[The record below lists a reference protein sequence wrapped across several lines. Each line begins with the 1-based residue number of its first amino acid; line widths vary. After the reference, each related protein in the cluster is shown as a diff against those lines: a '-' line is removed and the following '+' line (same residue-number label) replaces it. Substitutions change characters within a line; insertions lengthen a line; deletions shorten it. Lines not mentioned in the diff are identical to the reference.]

1 MATYVPGSET
11 YLPDIKPFTPDY
23 KFLSATL
30 DVREDKYNSNWK
42 ATNDVYNKVVFADLS
57 REDTNSQRE
66 QYVNNL
72 APSLEKIS
80 GMDLSLAQ
88 NVQSAKSVFAP
99 FFEDELIVKDMVK
112 TANYRK
118 EMSHAQRLVGSP
130 DHLVRSMWWQDG
142 VSALQY
148 RMEDFMNMSEEEAL
162 AAPYYKYVP
171 QVNLHALSNEI
182 LGSLEPPLSMEVD
195 VAAYNSD
202 GSVNPDWIIKQ
213 KNGDLVS
220 GTALQT
226 LRKQLQNDPR
236 VIQSYQTKNYVLGRN
251 FAAAGMEAG
260 RYSSVKEGQMAW
272 AQETLSRV
280 AQNVQIQMDTQS
292 TKLSDYLNI
301 NVRWDNYKE
310 TTGIIPGSDDDKLL
324 NENLSIYE
332 RTKMEMEESI
342 GIKQIL
348 STPVEGLES
357 TLQTA
362 YQVLMGINL
371 EADMKAEAEA
381 FSMRDFKSIQR
392 LNPIM
397 TEQRKFKMD
406 MAKIST
412 RNQNAMMRDATKDA
426 NARRLAYDLARDK
439 GELIDP
445 TDPLAKAV
453 DGFRQI
459 LGKEHT
465 AEIPLNED
473 GNIDESFDVP
483 AHSAKLFEE
492 EKLVI
497 KKDKVNEILSSLI
510 LQNPM
515 GDEIDGV
522 SSHVWTLN
530 IGGKDVTGNMELLR
544 NALTLT
550 DDAGSLVNTLDIDNI
565 HEIQSKI
572 ITGTNKET
580 GQRNILTTNPALVS
594 TKNYKDLVKNMEA
607 TKEHENT
614 SNQKYKYTLN
624 QYAKAY
630 DLTRKDGRLDKNVAK
645 IMDEGGMT
653 ELITPEGDIYTRED
667 YINQQISLAKT
678 GEVTNVN
685 QDWVADWWSGTN
697 DPNYLIQ
704 ETSQEFD
711 GEAIEEF
718 DVYIDDA
725 GNKSINPEELTGG
738 NVKKSL
744 VVDEGAI
751 AAEAGKVY
759 DALWKPLNKG
769 LTGNTPGIPTG
780 TYATVGLGISN
791 TVGDL
796 TSNPTYVAD
805 FDPKV
810 MGGEGRPL
818 AAQFINQINAS
829 NAKGRRPIYI
839 SGDLEDIDW
848 TDNDSVAQDIISS
861 WLLDVSSVVGNTK
874 TPSSLAG
881 QPRAHIEY
889 SPVYGKLEDG
899 EITTMGYTI
908 KLPQEYLASKV
919 KGGVGDSQYS
929 GLSDDE
935 IKKYSGSDGN
945 GGITI
950 LFNKEDDISKHAST
964 QQWSDP
970 LVVDLMTSATQSKTF
985 PKFDSAG
992 NSSGNYTISRISDQ
1006 KYILNYQYKNYV
1018 PSIDGVGGSYSNSDM
1033 FTWDIPILP
1042 AIPLG
1047 EILQNQIHKADSI
1060 FDDRGIRNV
1069 LAKNR
1074 DVGINKQ

>member
-30 DVREDKYNSNWK
+30 DVRQDKYNSNWK
-42 ATNDVYNKVVFADLS
+42 ATNDVYNKVVFADLM
-57 REDTNSQRE
+57 RKDTNSQRE

-99 FFEDELIVKDMVK
+99 FFENELIVKDMVK

-118 EMSHAQRLVGSP
+118 EMSHAQRLAESP
-130 DHLVRSMWWQDG
+130 DHLVSSMWWQEG

-148 RMEDFMNMSEEEAL
+148 RMEDFINMSEEEAL

-202 GSVNPDWIIKQ
+202 GSVNPDWIIRQ

-272 AQETLSRV
+272 AQETISRI

-301 NVRWDNYKE
+301 NVRWENYKE

-324 NENLSIYE
+324 NENLSVYE
-332 RTKMEMEESI
+332 RTKMEMEESME
-342 GIKQIL
+342 IKRTL
-348 STPVEGLES
+348 SSPAQGLEGI
-357 TLQTA
+357 LQTA
-362 YQVLMGINL
+362 YQVLMGVNL

-381 FSMRDFKSIQR
+381 FSMRDFKAIQR

-397 TEQRKFKMD
+397 TEQRKLKND
-406 MAKIST
+406 MAKI
-412 RNQNAMMRDATKDA
+412 AAKDA

-445 TDPLAKAV
+445 EDPLTKALNN
-453 DGFRQI
+453 FRKET
-459 LGKEHT
+459 GKENT
-465 AEIPLNED
+465 AEVVMDED
-473 GNIDESFDVP
+473 GNIDLGFDVP
-483 AHSAKLFEE
+483 KYDAKLFKK

-497 KKDKVNEILSSLI
+497 TNDKVDEILQSLI
-510 LQNPM
+510 LQNPN
-515 GDEIDGV
+515 GNEIDGA

-530 IGGKDVTGNMELLR
+530 IGGKDVTGNMKLLR

-550 DDAGSLVNTLDIDNI
+550 DDAGSLLNTLDIDNI
-565 HEIQSKI
+565 HEIQSEI
-572 ITGTNKET
+572 ITGINKKT
-580 GQRNILTTNPALVS
+580 GQRNILTTNPALVN
-594 TKNYKDLVKNMEA
+594 TKNYQDLVKNMEA
-607 TKEHENT
+607 TNEHENT
-614 SNQKYKYTLN
+614 SNQKYKFVLER
-624 QYAKAY
+624 YAKAY
-630 DLTRKDGRLDKNVAK
+630 DLTRKDGRVDENVAK

-678 GEVTNVN
+678 GEVINVN

-769 LTGNTPGIPTG
+769 LTGNTTGIPNG
-780 TYATVGLGISN
+780 LYSTVGLGLSDV
-791 TVGDL
+791 TGDL
-796 TSNPTYVAD
+796 TSNSTFIGD

-810 MGGEGRPL
+810 FNGEGRPL
-818 AAQFINQINAS
+818 AAQFINQLNSSLS
-829 NAKGRRPIYI
+829 NGRKPIYL
-839 SGDLEDIDW
+839 SGDLDDTDW
-848 TDNDSVAQDIISS
+848 TENDPVAEALMDAWLGQVNSVAN
-861 WLLDVSSVVGNTK
+861 NTD
-874 TPSSLAG
+874 TPNSLAG
-881 QPRAHIEY
+881 QPSAHIEY
-889 SPVYGKLEDG
+889 SPVFGKLENSENN
-899 EITTMGYTI
+899 EITTMGYQFTFPEI
-908 KLPQEYLASKV
+908 WLAQGV
-919 KGGVGDSQYS
+919 KGGIGDAQYS
-929 GLSDDE
+929 GLDADQ
-935 IKKYSGSDGN
+935 IKKYSGLDGN
-945 GGITI
+945 NGITI
-950 LFNKEDDISKHAST
+950 LFNKEDDISKHASE

-970 LVVDLMTSATQSKTF
+970 LVVELMTNATQSKTF
-985 PKFDSAG
+985 PKFDSTG
-992 NSSGNYTISRISDQ
+992 NSSGNYTISKISDLN
-1006 KYILNYQYKNYV
+1006 YILNYQYKNYV
-1018 PSIDGVGGSYSNSDM
+1018 PSTDGVGGSYADSDV
-1033 FTWDIPILP
+1033 FTWSIPVTQ
-1042 AIPLG
+1042 AIPVG
-1047 EILQNQIHKADSI
+1047 EILQDQRLRADSI
-1060 FDDRGIRNV
+1060 FNERGIRNV
-1069 LAKNR
+1069 LAKKR
-1074 DVGINKQ
+1074 DVAINKK